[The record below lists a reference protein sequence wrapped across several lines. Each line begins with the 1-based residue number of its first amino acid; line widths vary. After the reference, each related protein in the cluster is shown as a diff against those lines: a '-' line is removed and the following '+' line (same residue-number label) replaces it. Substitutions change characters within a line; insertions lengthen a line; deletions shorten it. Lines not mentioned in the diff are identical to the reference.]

1 MNQLPRITVCG
12 AGNAG
17 LSIAGDCALK
27 GHAVTLFELE
37 TQQKQ
42 ITPVRE
48 AGGIQV
54 SDTSVTLSGKTGFAC
69 LAGATVDPREAA
81 AGADVIMI
89 TVPAMYHT
97 VFFDTL
103 APYLRDGQIVLFNTA
118 YWACLRH
125 AQKRE
130 QLDRNVILA
139 GSNTMPYAAFRDSGN
154 TVHIRR
160 SKDRFRVATFPGEAG
175 DAAFEI
181 LSRIYPQFQLEETVF
196 DIDIAAGGNP
206 AMTVPMVLP
215 VAGWYFD
222 RYRGGKLYADATLMG
237 SRLMTAYDADRKKLS
252 GCLGCINFE
261 SQLTYYTRAY
271 GAKGNDMA
279 QIMRTSS
286 LIDWWADSAY
296 IRQLVEEDL
305 VYAYVPMIRLAD
317 ALGVDIGATRG
328 MVELMGTMLDEDY
341 WRRGGSL
348 EQMGLAGM
356 DRTRILEFVRTGRA

>member
-1 MNQLPRITVCG
+1 MNHLPRITVCG

-17 LSIAGDCALK
+17 LSIAGDCALN

-37 TQQKQ
+37 SQQAQ
-42 ITPVRE
+42 ITPVME

-54 SDTSVTLSGKTGFAC
+54 SDMSVTLSGKTGFAS
-69 LAGATVDPREAA
+69 LACATVDPEQAA

-97 VFFDTL
+97 LFFDTL
-103 APYLRDGQIVLFNTA
+103 TPFLKEGQIILFNTS

-125 AQKRE
+125 ARQRE
-130 QLDRNVILA
+130 RLDKKVILA
-139 GSNTMPYAAFRDSGN
+139 ASNTMPYAAFRDSGN

-160 SKDRFRVATFPGEAG
+160 SKDRFRVASFPGESG
-175 DAAFEI
+175 DAAFET
-181 LSRIYPQFQLEETVF
+181 LSRIYPQFQKAATVF

-222 RYRGGKLYADATLMG
+222 RYMGGKLYADATLMG
-237 SRLMTAYDADRKKLS
+237 SRLMRAYDEDRKRLS
-252 GCLGCINFE
+252 ACLNSPNYE
-261 SQLTYYTRAY
+261 SQLTYYTTVY
-271 GAKGNDMA
+271 GAQGNDMA
-279 QIMRTSS
+279 QIMRTSN
-286 LIDWWADSAY
+286 LIDWWADSTY

-305 VYAYVPMIRLAD
+305 IYAYVPMVRLAD
-317 ALGVDIGATRG
+317 ALGVDIAATRG

-341 WRRGGSL
+341 WRRGVSL

-356 DRTRILEFVRTGRA
+356 DRARILEFVMTGRT